1 VKPFSVI
8 FGVLAAVVVVALLLM
23 VFGVRFTSDVM
34 AYSPANEVVLS
45 GTISDNHEFACPAS
59 DGELG
64 QHFMLIAPDKNY
76 EIHLA
81 PSRVMRSVNWNFKD
95 GDKIEV
101 RGAKVRFRG
110 KEGLIARQITRGDEI
125 FTFRDP
131 EGKLLIQQR

>member
-1 VKPFSVI
+1 MKPFSVV
-8 FGVLAAVVVVALLLM
+8 FGILAAVVVIALLLL

-34 AYSPANEVVLS
+34 AYNPSNEIVTTGVV
-45 GTISDNHEFACPAS
+45 SDVHEFACPAS
-59 DGELG
+59 EGELG

-81 PSRVMRSVNWNFKD
+81 PSRVMRSVKWAFKD

-101 RGAKVRFRG
+101 RGARVRFHG
-110 KEGLIARQITRGDEI
+110 KEGLIARQIARGDEI

-131 EGKLLIQQR
+131 QGKLLVQQQ